1 VPAQWVAAGTLPS
14 ANANWSQTHV
24 LLVSGGK
31 VLVVGDDN
39 FAAPGPPSAV
49 GAEIWDPATSK
60 WSATGSLP
68 GPREYFAAE
77 SLANGKALVFGG
89 EDDNYISLGTAY
101 IYDPATGKWT
111 WAGTMASEPMS
122 PASTRLKDGRV
133 MSIGG
138 EYVDA
143 KADIPLSSVEIWD
156 PATSKWT
163 ATGSLHSVRIN
174 GKAVTLTDGRV
185 LVVGGTDGNKT
196 LTTAE
201 IWTPGTGAWTV
212 IGNLNVSRDEF
223 TLAALPGGS
232 ALVAGGLDTTTVPEV
247 AVASAERLDLGT
259 LKWKSIAAM
268 KSAGAARISA
278 VMADGKVLVAG
289 GRSGGKKPAITGAE
303 IFDPTAGTWTATAAM
318 PTTQERS
325 GAVLLSDGSIFVAGG
340 DGGFTGPGS
349 APWIPDAR
357 LTSLRYYPAKP

>member
-1 VPAQWVAAGTLPS
+1 
-14 ANANWSQTHV
+14 
-24 LLVSGGK
+24 VSGGK

-39 FAAPGPPSAV
+39 FAAPGPPSAM

-60 WSATGSLP
+60 WTATGSLP
-68 GPREYFAAE
+68 GPREYFAAQ

-111 WAGTMASEPMS
+111 WAGTMNTEPMS

-143 KADIPLSSVEIWD
+143 KATIPMSSAEIWD
-156 PATSKWT
+156 GSTNKWI
-163 ATGSLHSVRIN
+163 ATGSLHSARI
-174 GKAVTLTDGRV
+174 GGQAVTLTDGRV
-185 LVVGGTDGNKT
+185 LVVGGTDGNNSLK
-196 LTTAE
+196 TAE
-201 IWTPGTGAWTV
+201 IWTPGTGQWTV
-212 IGNLNVSRDEF
+212 IGNLNVSRAEF
-223 TLAALPGGS
+223 TLVALSDGS
-232 ALVAGGLDTTTVPEV
+232 ALVAGGLDTTTTPEV
-247 AVASAERLDLGT
+247 AVASAERLNMTT
-259 LKWKSIAAM
+259 LKWTPIAAM
-268 KSAGAARISA
+268 KSAGASRISA

-289 GRSGGKKPAITGAE
+289 GRSGAHSPAITGAE

-318 PTTQERS
+318 TTTQERS

-349 APWIPDAR
+349 TPWIPDAR
-357 LTSLRYYPAKP
+357 LTSVRYYPAKP